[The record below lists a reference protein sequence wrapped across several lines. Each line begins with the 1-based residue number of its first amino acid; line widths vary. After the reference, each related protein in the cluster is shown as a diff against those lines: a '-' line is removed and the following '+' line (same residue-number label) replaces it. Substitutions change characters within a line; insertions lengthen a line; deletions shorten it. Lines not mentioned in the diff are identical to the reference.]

1 LVIYPKIT
9 LTLADTP
16 LYCVVFCRYAA
27 LLSRLASV
35 MC

>member
-16 LYCVVFCRYAA
+16 LSCFRFFVTCFIC
-27 LLSRLASV
+27 
-35 MC
+35 